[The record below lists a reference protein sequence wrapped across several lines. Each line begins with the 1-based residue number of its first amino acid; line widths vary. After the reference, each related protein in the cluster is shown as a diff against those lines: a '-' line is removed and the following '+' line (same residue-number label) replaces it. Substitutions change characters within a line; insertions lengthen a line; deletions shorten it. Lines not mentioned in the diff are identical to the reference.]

1 MVSLWPWKGNANS
14 SASFEKELISL
25 ANKITK
31 SQGQLDSLRQ
41 HQRRFKALW
50 TLYTSFAY
58 LLCFV
63 VLFLVVGWQNWGM
76 VEYSALSGAPVL
88 IYLVRSSL
96 TTYYGYRIDTVTQ
109 RLDDQQA
116 ERTKTI
122 EKLKAAT
129 KYNSTQELLEKY
141 GGATPKPKKAAVPKG
156 PKIQHQPNRTS
167 TGPPAT
173 ANIQRPDQVQ
183 IPSQPSTPQPLPQR
197 NVPQHLF
204 PSPYSSPKPQPQA
217 QPVPAR
223 SAPQA
228 EFAPNAYSAPP
239 QYAQSAESVAGG
251 NWYDRVLDLL
261 MGEDET
267 SPKNRVA
274 LICQNCRLVNGQA
287 PPGTKSLSDLG
298 RWRCFG
304 CGAMNGE
311 EDEAVKV
318 VKEMKERI
326 EIHDPA
332 SPTSGEDNKGAED
345 SGSGEIIDAEDDD
358 DDDGEKDDS
367 ADEKVVVKPRRG
379 RSSRK
384 NA

>member
-1 MVSLWPWKGNANS
+1 MVSLWPWKGEENS
-14 SASFEKELISL
+14 PASFEKSLISL
-25 ANKITK
+25 ASKITK

-63 VLFLVVGWQNWGM
+63 VLFLVVGWKNWGV

-88 IYLVRSSL
+88 IYLVRSGI
-96 TTYYGYRIDTVTQ
+96 TAYYTYRIDTVTQ
-109 RLDDQQA
+109 RLEDQQA

-141 GGATPKPKKAAVPKG
+141 GGATPKPKKPAAPKVQ
-156 PKIQHQPNRTS
+156 KVQKQPGRTS
-167 TGPPAT
+167 MGPPAT
-173 ANIQRPDQVQ
+173 ANIQRPDQ
-183 IPSQPSTPQPLPQR
+183 IPSQPSTPQPVPQR
-197 NVPQHLF
+197 SPPQHLF
-204 PSPYSSPKPQPQA
+204 PSPYSTPQPQPP
-217 QPVPAR
+217 QMRPVPAEP
-223 SAPQA
+223 AAQA

-261 MGEDET
+261 LGEDET

-287 PPGTKSLSDLG
+287 PPGTKVLSDLG

-311 EDEAVKV
+311 EDEAAKV
-318 VKEMKERI
+318 VQEMKERI
-326 EIHDPA
+326 EIDEPA
-332 SPTSGEDNKGAED
+332 SLTSREENKGAED
-345 SGSGEIIDAEDDD
+345 SGSGEIIDAEEDDD
-358 DDDGEKDDS
+358 AENDGS
-367 ADEKVVVKPRRG
+367 AEDAVEVKPRRG
-379 RSSRK
+379 RSSK
-384 NA
+384 KKA

>member
-1 MVSLWPWKGNANS
+1 MVSLWPWKGESNS
-14 SASFEKELISL
+14 PASFEKSLISL
-25 ANKITK
+25 ADKITK

-63 VLFLVVGWQNWGM
+63 VLFLVVGWKNWGV
-76 VEYSALSGAPVL
+76 VEFTALSGAPMI
-88 IYLVRSSL
+88 IYLVRSGITS
-96 TTYYGYRIDTVTQ
+96 YYTYRIDTVTQ
-109 RLDDQQA
+109 RLEDQQA

-141 GGATPKPKKAAVPKG
+141 GGATPKPKKPAAPKG
-156 PKIQHQPNRTS
+156 PKVQKQPNRTS
-167 TGPPAT
+167 MGPPAT
-173 ANIQRPDQVQ
+173 ANIYRPDQV
-183 IPSQPSTPQPLPQR
+183 PSQPSTPQPVPQKSP
-197 NVPQHLF
+197 PQHLF
-204 PSPYSSPKPQPQA
+204 PSPYSSPKPQAPQA
-217 QPVPAR
+217 QPVPVGP
-223 SAPQA
+223 APQA

-239 QYAQSAESVAGG
+239 QYAQSAGSIAGG

-261 MGEDET
+261 LGEDET

-287 PPGTKSLSDLG
+287 PPGTKTLSDLG

-318 VKEMKERI
+318 VQEMKERI
-326 EIHDPA
+326 ETQEPA
-332 SPTSGEDNKGAED
+332 SPTSGEDFKVEEDD
-345 SGSGEIIDAEDDD
+345 SGSGEIIDAEDDE
-358 DDDGEKDDS
+358 DGAKNDS
-367 ADEKVVVKPRRG
+367 AEDKVEVKPRRG
-379 RSSRK
+379 RSSK
-384 NA
+384 KKA

>member
-1 MVSLWPWKGNANS
+1 MVSLWPWKGDSNS
-14 SASFEKELISL
+14 SATFEKSLISL
-25 ANKITK
+25 ASKITK

-63 VLFLVVGWQNWGM
+63 VLFLVVGWKNWGI

-88 IYLVRSSL
+88 IYLVRSGI
-96 TTYYGYRIDTVTQ
+96 TTYYAYRIDTVTS

-129 KYNSTQELLEKY
+129 KYDSTQELLEKY
-141 GGATPKPKKAAVPKG
+141 GGATPKPKKPAPPKG
-156 PKIQHQPNRTS
+156 PKVQNQPNRTS
-167 TGPPAT
+167 MGPPAT
-173 ANIQRPDQVQ
+173 ANIQRPDQ
-183 IPSQPSTPQPLPQR
+183 IPSQPSTPQPVPQR
-197 NVPQHLF
+197 SPPQHLF
-204 PSPYSSPKPQPQA
+204 PSPYSSPKPQPRA
-217 QPVPAR
+217 QPVPVR
-223 SAPQA
+223 PNPQA

-239 QYAQSAESVAGG
+239 QYAQSAELIAGG

-261 MGEDET
+261 LGEDET

-274 LICQNCRLVNGQA
+274 LICQKCRLVNGQA

-311 EDEAVKV
+311 EDEAAKIVQ
-318 VKEMKERI
+318 EMKERI
-326 EIHDPA
+326 EIQAPA
-332 SPTSGEDNKGAED
+332 SLTSGDENKGAED
-345 SGSGEIIDAEDDD
+345 SGSGEIVDAEDDD
-358 DDDGEKDDS
+358 EGDNDDS
-367 ADEKVVVKPRRG
+367 VEEEVAVKPRRG
-379 RSSRK
+379 RSSKK